1 MTEISFRRL
10 ARTSF
15 IVAVAATAFSWNAAA
30 FAQVQ
35 MYPGD
40 DVTVNPWAVPE
51 PAATRNL
58 PPVHLH
64 PPHPARP
71 VRPWHKPARPRPKA
85 PVKKRRVVKQRAV
98 KPHLPKPALSHPHP
112 AVAIPVHKPVHRPAP
127 GQRKAA
133 APVRPQATAIPFS
146 FGTTHVPAAAPVA
159 AHPSVSA
166 AAPAPSHT
174 AGAVATPHITVPKGL
189 SKQASVLFNR
199 NSFGLSDNTNATLN
213 DLAFSLKTALASGAS
228 RVELVGYGGNPGSTS
243 SSARRLS
250 LERALAVRQ
259 ALIADGVPAERIDVR
274 ALGGVPAND
283 HGATDRVDIFIKS

>member
-15 IVAVAATAFSWNAAA
+15 IVAVAAVALSWKAAS

-40 DVTVNPWAVPE
+40 DVTVNPWAVPQ
-51 PAATRNL
+51 PASARNL

-64 PPHPARP
+64 PPHLVKPRP
-71 VRPWHKPARPRPKA
+71 HGHEPARPRPVIKRH
-85 PVKKRRVVKQRAV
+85 VVKRRVVQHR
-98 KPHLPKPALSHPHP
+98 LPKPALSHPHP
-112 AVAIPVHKPVHRPAP
+112 ALATAARKPLHRAAP
-127 GQRKAA
+127 SRPTAA
-133 APVRPQATAIPFS
+133 APVRAQATAIPFS
-146 FGTTHVPAAAPVA
+146 FGTSHVPAAAPIA
-159 AHPSVSA
+159 ERPS
-166 AAPAPSHT
+166 APAATPAQSHT
-174 AGAVATPHITVPKGL
+174 AGAAVTPHITVPKGL

-199 NSFGLSDNTNATLN
+199 NSFALSDNTNATLN

-259 ALIADGVPAERIDVR
+259 ALITDGVPAERIDVR

>member
-15 IVAVAATAFSWNAAA
+15 IVAVAAAAFSWKAAA
-30 FAQVQ
+30 IAQVQ

-40 DVTVNPWAVPE
+40 DVTVNPWAVPN
-51 PAATRNL
+51 PASESNL

-64 PPHPARP
+64 PPHPVKPVRRRSRHARPYLKTRVVKRHRPKPEITPARP
-71 VRPWHKPARPRPKA
+71 VAA
-85 PVKKRRVVKQRAV
+85 
-98 KPHLPKPALSHPHP
+98 
-112 AVAIPVHKPVHRPAP
+112 
-127 GQRKAA
+127 KAA
-133 APVRPQATAIPFS
+133 PTSVHARRHTRSPVRPNATPIPFS
-146 FGTTHVPAAAPVA
+146 FGTTAVPAAAPT
-159 AHPSVSA
+159 
-166 AAPAPSHT
+166 PATPPASHT
-174 AGAVATPHITVPKGL
+174 GATAATPHITVPKGL

-199 NSFGLSDNTNATLN
+199 NSFALSDNTTATLN

-274 ALGGVPAND
+274 ALGGVPASD

>member
-10 ARTSF
+10 ARISF
-15 IVAVAATAFSWNAAA
+15 IVAVAAAAFSWQAAS

-40 DVTVNPWAVPE
+40 DVTVKPWAVPK
-51 PAATRNL
+51 PASERDL

-64 PPHPARP
+64 PPRAAKA
-71 VRPWHKPARPRPKA
+71 VRSWSKRARPRPG
-85 PVKKRRVVKQRAV
+85 PTAV
-98 KPHLPKPALSHPHP
+98 THRQAKPALSHP
-112 AVAIPVHKPVHRPAP
+112 RP
-127 GQRKAA
+127 KAA
-133 APVRPQATAIPFS
+133 KMAPARMHPPVPGRHQAHLVRSKATPIPFS
-146 FGTTHVPAAAPVA
+146 FGTTHVPAAPPMAASHGSPPAPPA
-159 AHPSVSA
+159 LSHRAPA
-166 AAPAPSHT
+166 AAT
-174 AGAVATPHITVPKGL
+174 AHITVPKGL

-199 NSFGLSDNTNATLN
+199 NSFALSDNTTATLN

-228 RVELVGYGGNPGSTS
+228 RVDLVGYGGNPGSSS

-259 ALIADGVPAERIDVR
+259 ALIADGVPAERIDVQ

>member
-15 IVAVAATAFSWNAAA
+15 IVAVAAAALGWQA
-30 FAQVQ
+30 ASVAQVQ
-35 MYPGD
+35 MYPGE
-40 DVTVNPWAVPE
+40 DVTVNPWAVPKPFSE
-51 PAATRNL
+51 HKL

-64 PPHPARP
+64 PP
-71 VRPWHKPARPRPKA
+71 
-85 PVKKRRVVKQRAV
+85 RAV
-98 KPHLPKPALSHPHP
+98 KPVRSRSKRTRPLSTTHVLKRQAPKGAKMTAARVHAPASGRHQAHPVP
-112 AVAIPVHKPVHRPAP
+112 PN
-127 GQRKAA
+127 
-133 APVRPQATAIPFS
+133 ATAIPFS
-146 FGTTHVPAAAPVA
+146 FGTTHVSATAPMAASPGAPPAPSSLHPAAPAAA
-159 AHPSVSA
+159 
-166 AAPAPSHT
+166 
-174 AGAVATPHITVPKGL
+174 TPPIAVPKGL

-199 NSFGLSDNTNATLN
+199 NSFALSDNTTATLN

-259 ALIADGVPAERIDVR
+259 ALIADGVPAERIDVQ

-283 HGATDRVDIFIKS
+283 HGATDRVDIFIQS